1 MSRKA
6 VKPARAKAKSTH
18 TDQAARQAPDWTI
31 AILAGIG
38 LLLTAYLGIT
48 AMIGGKPVF
57 CVAGSSCDLIQS
69 SAWSTLLGI
78 PLAWWGF
85 GLYLLLAIVSIQ
97 PAKPARRWAR
107 QWRLALLGV
116 AISVYLT
123 LAGLLSLGAVC
134 AWCLLSL
141 ALLVAIFVVLTLR
154 RPETAPGGSWSSWWV
169 NNGAL
174 AAAVVLVM
182 GVWQGGLLTAPES
195 PRLRALAEH
204 LKSTGAQFYGASWCP
219 ACREQKAL
227 FGRAADHLPY
237 VECSPQGQRG
247 PVAFAC
253 TEAEVDGFPT
263 WVIRGRKHQQLFQT
277 EELERLSAF
286 RWREPDSNSN

>member
-6 VKPARAKAKSTH
+6 VKPARARTRPAT
-18 TDQAARQAPDWTI
+18 TERIAPDWPV
-31 AILAGIG
+31 AILAGVG
-38 LLLTAYLGIT
+38 LLLTAYLGVI
-48 AMIGGKPVF
+48 AMGNGTPLF
-57 CVAGSSCDLIQS
+57 CVAGSSCELIQS

-85 GLYLLLAIVSIQ
+85 GLYLLLLVVSVQ
-97 PAKPARRWAR
+97 PVRRAVQRWRR

-123 LAGLLSLGAVC
+123 LAGWLALDAFC

-141 ALLVAIFVVLTLR
+141 ALLLAIFVLLNLR
-154 RPETAPGGSWSSWWV
+154 RPAGAPGTAWRAWWL
-169 NNGAL
+169 NNGAA
-174 AAAVVLVM
+174 AAAVVLLL
-182 GVWQGGLLTAPES
+182 GVWQGGLLAAPES

-204 LKSTGAQFYGASWCP
+204 LESTGAQFYGASWCP
-219 ACREQKAL
+219 ACRDQKAL
-227 FGRAADHLPY
+227 FGRAADRLPY

-253 TEAEVDGFPT
+253 TEAEIEGFPT
-263 WVIRGRKHQQLFQT
+263 WIIRGRKHQQLFQT

-286 RWREPDSNSN
+286 RWQPDAQ